1 MPMIITINCCA
12 RSYAR
17 TNACKVDDL
26 DHHPIFLLG
35 KTLSTFQVNP
45 TNLSLGLVTL
55 SSHINSSRRS
65 SCMRTDAETDPYGKN
80 SRDSDYFSFK
90 AACALLRLYICT
102 ELKLDLVSEWERMM
116 MMVLYHQIIIIISAS
131 AEPLSSWTTWT
142 HDASF
147 NIF

>member
-1 MPMIITINCCA
+1 MIITINCCA

-80 SRDSDYFSFK
+80 SRDSAYFSFK
-90 AACALLRLYICT
+90 AACPFLRLYICT
-102 ELKLDLVSEWERMM
+102 ELKLDLVGRNERG
-116 MMVLYHQIIIIISAS
+116 
-131 AEPLSSWTTWT
+131 
-142 HDASF
+142 
-147 NIF
+147 